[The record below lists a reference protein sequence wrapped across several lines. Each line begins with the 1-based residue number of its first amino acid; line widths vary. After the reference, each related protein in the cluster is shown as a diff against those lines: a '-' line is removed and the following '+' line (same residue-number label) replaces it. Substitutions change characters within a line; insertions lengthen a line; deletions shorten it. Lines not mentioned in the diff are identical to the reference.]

1 MAAILLLLWVFLL
14 SAVHLNVRGVL
25 CIVLSGIDS
34 QGSAICAVYQS
45 PVLFFFK
52 GWIVFHCNDISQSV
66 H

>member
-45 PVLFFFK
+45 PVLFFF
-52 GWIVFHCNDISQSV
+52 F
-66 H
+66 